1 MDFSWWVVLA
11 TIAVYLMIGAFI
23 SGLMA
28 DESVEDDGYVGF
40 CVFCWPIL
48 IIFLFF
54 LAINTA
60 GSKLGKYL
68 EKNLK
73 EKEKSND

>member
-40 CVFCWPIL
+40 CV
-48 IIFLFF
+48 